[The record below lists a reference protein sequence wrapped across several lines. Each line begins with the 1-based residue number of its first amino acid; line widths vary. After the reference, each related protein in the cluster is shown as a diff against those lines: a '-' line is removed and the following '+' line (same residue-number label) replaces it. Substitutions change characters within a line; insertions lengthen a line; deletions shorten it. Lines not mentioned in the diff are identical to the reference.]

1 MQMITG
7 EVRKVLDDEY
17 KNKNG
22 NLVKQAI
29 VVIEPI
35 IGRQNYEIYLSRSQ
49 VDSGMVDTWLKLIGK
64 QASVSVT
71 MFVNYEYRFQKFNAL
86 GNGQPLK
93 AFTG

>member
-1 MQMITG
+1 MLLITG
-7 EVRKVLDDEY
+7 EIRKVLDDEY

-22 NLVKQAI
+22 SVVKQAI
-29 VVIEPI
+29 VVIEPLV
-35 IGRQNYEIYLSRSQ
+35 GRQNYEIYLSRSQ
-49 VDSGMVDTWLKLIGK
+49 VDSGTADAWTKLIGT

-71 MFVNYEYRFQKFNAL
+71 LFVNYEYKFQKFNAL